1 MSNPNPDCNSK
12 TPTKPPLWMLILSRG
27 SIAFGG
33 IFVIGIIA
41 GGWRLRSFIEKDL
54 APLAEQNLTTTL
66 NRPVKLGKV
75 QEFSLFGVRFGA
87 SSIPATADDRD
98 RATVEKV
105 DVSFDFLQLLFQRR
119 LKLDVTLINPNLYV
133 EQDSEGRWITTKIT
147 RPSKGS
153 PIKTDLD
160 KLRFRNG
167 KLVLL
172 PFRGVEEVGS
182 SDWGIEGEKTSATSP
197 VSPSSLSF
205 DSLLPTLPV
214 AFTQVNGVAQ
224 LLENNQLVKYEVAG
238 KPVNGGSIFV
248 RGKTRPK
255 TNTDDLDL
263 QVDGL
268 LAADV
273 TRLIKLPVELQTGRV
288 KGDLR
293 VYAVNRRSPLL
304 YGTVTA
310 QGVTVQVKRMPR
322 AFVNTAGNL
331 TFNKTEI
338 KLENVTSNYYK
349 VPLVASGTI
358 DRIAGFNLAARVN
371 AVNSANTQE
380 TLKLKFPLP
389 VAANLNADLLLT
401 GEITQPLLTGKINTI
416 DNAKIDQV
424 DFSNV
429 TTKFEFPTRSGL
441 ITFKDIQA
449 KAAVGGNIFGAGEVR
464 VGEENPGV
472 NFKLTAKNVPGD
484 AIAKIY
490 NINNLNFQIG
500 AVDATAQL
508 QGAPTTVQT
517 VVKWNSPN
525 GTYPGTGVT
534 IVNPDRSVSFR
545 DVALNVE
552 GGKVLAAGTWVK
564 DKWQVAANTAG
575 IEVERFVNK
584 EQLENVNIKGVKF
597 DGLLNIAG
605 TTAPFNIASIASNNA
620 GIGLGGGRVAVSN
633 LKFNDQTFAAQLVA
647 NNVRLSR
654 VLKEFA
660 PVLRNPLAG
669 TFQIAG
675 PRENLTLKNLQ
686 GTGNAL
692 LAVGGG
698 TVAVNNIQLAKGAY
712 QARLLING
720 SDVQQLAQVPPEVK
734 GNLTG
739 DLKVAGTV
747 DSFQL
752 PAIQAVGQARLNVGN
767 GNFNVQN
774 IQLARGRYTALLQ
787 ANNVLL
793 QQYAKIPPQVQGGL
807 NGLFN
812 VAGTVESFKPEN
824 IQLTGQGTLNV
835 AGGNV
840 TASNIQLKNGRYTA
854 NVDASNVQL
863 NRINEQLLGLFAGK
877 LQVTGSVN
885 NFNIA
890 NLAAVGQVLFSRGL
904 GGIEQPLAANV
915 GWNGEKLTVERAVGR
930 DVTADGYVLA
940 KVNAAGLPEIT
951 DLNLNVQAKNYNLQ
965 NLPAKLPN
973 AITLV
978 GKADFNGK
986 ITGKLP
992 VPNLKGQVAL
1002 RDLTVNK
1009 FAFESLLAG
1018 NIATGRVSGL
1028 QLDVA
1033 GKQDRIALNIDV
1045 NNRPQGFGV
1054 KWQQSI
1060 ATGQKQDD
1068 GNLAVKVDNFPLTAL
1083 NFTPPS
1089 NPFIGTGKLNG
1100 ALTGNF
1106 RVNLDTFATVGEI
1119 AIAKPQVGRIFGN
1132 SLNAKFSYDSGK
1144 LTLAESNFTKNNSLY
1159 AFAGTVIPKDKSIP
1173 EVQGKLTVTQGNIQD
1188 ILTTLQMFE
1197 FADLQRG
1204 TKETVYGN
1212 AADLSNTQAVGLP
1225 NRQLLTQVQ
1234 RLSEIQALLEK
1245 QQQQRRDAS
1254 PVPELADLTGIFNGE
1269 VVLDTAGANGLTADF
1284 KLNGQNFAWGRADD
1298 PNRYDAKQIIA
1309 EGNFDNNILTF
1320 RPLRVELKN
1329 SLIAFSGSLGGKEQS
1344 GQLRVINFPAETIN
1358 TFVKLPNQL
1367 RGNLSGTA
1375 AIAGSIN
1382 NPQAKGE
1389 LQLSDGTL
1397 NAKGI
1402 KSANASFS
1410 YNNGRLNFGSEVNVV
1425 GSDPVTINGDVPY
1438 RFPFADAAT
1447 ENNQIN
1453 LNVKVKNQGL
1463 AVINVL
1469 TNQFAFEKGEGEIDL
1484 KVQGTRDQLILKG
1497 IASLNNATFSA
1508 QALPGKLTD
1517 VAGQVK
1523 FDFDRI
1529 IVENLRGKFSRGKV
1543 EASGEIAVSNSQE
1556 VKINNPLLVNLD
1568 RLAINLKSLYQGGVS
1583 GKIQI
1588 TGSAL
1593 DPLVGGDIKLSD
1605 GKVLLSES
1613 TNTSNSG
1620 TSFLKA
1626 DTSEANETQ
1635 SETENIPTRFNNLQL
1650 TLGNNVRIT
1659 RAPLLDFTATG
1670 SLGVTGSFTDPIPEG
1685 VIKLKQGGVN
1695 LFTTQFKLARGY
1707 EHKATFRKTQPRDP
1721 ILDIQLFAKV
1731 LDVIQS
1737 SDFNRTNSSGL
1748 AALEGVRVEAKI
1760 QGSASQLN
1768 DNLELTSNPSRSQN
1782 EIVSLLGGG
1791 FVDTQGRGAGSTL
1804 GLINIAGSAVFNNFE
1819 SAFNQ
1824 IGTAFGLSE
1833 FRLFPTIISEDPA
1846 VGRNFSSLELAAEAG
1861 VDITSR
1867 FSASAL
1873 KILTANDPV
1882 QWGVNYRINNEFR
1895 FRSSTNFYNDNRA
1908 VVEFQRR
1915 F

>member
-1 MSNPNPDCNSK
+1 MSNPNSDRNSK
-12 TPTKPPLWMLILSRG
+12 IPAKKPLWMLILSRG
-27 SIAFGG
+27 SITLGG

-41 GGWRLRSFIEKDL
+41 GSWRLRSFIEKDL

-66 NRPVKLGKV
+66 NRPVKLGKL
-75 QEFSLFGVRFGA
+75 QEFSLSGVRFGA
-87 SSIPATADDRD
+87 SSIPATATDLD

-119 LKLDVTLINPNLYV
+119 LKLDVTLINPYLYV
-133 EQDSEGRWITTKIT
+133 EQDSEGRWITTTIT
-147 RPSKGS
+147 RPRKGS

-172 PFRGVEEVGS
+172 PFRGVEGVGS
-182 SDWGIEGEKTSATSP
+182 REWGVEEEGAKTSP
-197 VSPSSLSF
+197 ISPSSPTF
-205 DSLLPTLPV
+205 DSLFPTPPV
-214 AFTQVNGVAQ
+214 TFTQVNGVAQ

-238 KPVNGGSIFV
+238 NPVNGGSIFV

-263 QVDGL
+263 EVDDL

-273 TRLIKLPVELQTGRV
+273 TRLIKLPVELQTGKL
-288 KGDLR
+288 KGNLR

-304 YGTVTA
+304 YGTVAA
-310 QGVTVQVKRMPR
+310 QGVTVQVQRMPR
-322 AFVNTAGNL
+322 AFVNAWGNL

-338 KLENVTSNYYK
+338 KLENVTTDYYK
-349 VPLVASGTI
+349 IPLVANGTI

-371 AVNSANTQE
+371 AVSAANTQE

-401 GEITQPLLTGKINTI
+401 GEISEPFLTGKINTI
-416 DNAKIDQV
+416 DNAKIDKV
-424 DFSNV
+424 DFSNI
-429 TTKFEFPTRSGL
+429 TTKFEFATRAGV
-441 ITFKDIQA
+441 IRFKDIQG
-449 KAAVGGNIFGAGEVR
+449 KAAVGGDIFGDGEVQL
-464 VGEENPGV
+464 EPNTPGV
-472 NFKLTAKNVPGD
+472 NFNLTAKNVPGD
-484 AIAKIY
+484 ALAQLY

-500 AVDATAQL
+500 AVEATAQL
-508 QGAPTTVQT
+508 QGPPTSVQT
-517 VVKWNSPN
+517 VVKWTSPN
-525 GTYPGTGVT
+525 GTYPGTGET

-545 DVALNVE
+545 NVALNIG
-552 GGKVLAAGTWVK
+552 GGKAVAAGTWVN
-564 DKWQVAANTAG
+564 DKWLLAADTSG

-597 DGLLNIAG
+597 DGRLNIAG
-605 TTAPFNIASIASNNA
+605 TTAPFNIASIQLENA
-620 GIGLGGGRVAVSN
+620 GIGLGGGRVAISN
-633 LKFNDQTFAAQLVA
+633 LKFNDQAFAAQLVA
-647 NNVRLSR
+647 NNVQLSR

-660 PVLRNPLAG
+660 PILRNPLAG

-698 TVAVNNIQLAKGAY
+698 TVGVNNIQLANGAY

-720 SDVQQLAQVPPEVK
+720 SDVQQLAQVPPQVQ
-734 GNLTG
+734 GNVTG

-752 PAIQAVGQARLNVGN
+752 PAIRAVGQARLNVGN
-767 GNFNVQN
+767 GNFNAQN
-774 IQLARGRYTALLQ
+774 IQLANGRYTALLQ
-787 ANNVLL
+787 ANNIPL
-793 QQYAKIPPQVQGGL
+793 QRYAKIPPQVQGGL

-824 IQLTGQGTLNV
+824 IELTGQGKLNV
-835 AGGNV
+835 AGGIV
-840 TASNIQLKNGRYTA
+840 TASNIQLNNGRYTA
-854 NVDASNVQL
+854 NVDASGVEL
-863 NRINEQLLGLFAGK
+863 NRVNEQLLGLFDGK

-890 NLAAVGQVLFSRGL
+890 NLAAVGQVGFSRGL
-904 GGIEQPLAANV
+904 GGIEQPLTANV

-930 DVTADGYVLA
+930 DVTANGYVLA
-940 KVNAAGLPEIT
+940 KANAAGLPEIT
-951 DLNLNVQAKNYNLQ
+951 DLNLNVIAKNYNLQ

-973 AITLV
+973 TIALV
-978 GKADFNGK
+978 GKADFDGQ

-992 VPNLKGQVAL
+992 VPNLKGQIAL

-1018 NIATGRVSGL
+1018 NITTRRDSGL

-1033 GKQDRIALNIDV
+1033 GKQDRIALNLDA
-1045 NNRPQGFGV
+1045 NNRPQAFAV
-1054 KWQQSI
+1054 KWQQAI

-1083 NFTPPS
+1083 NLTVPR
-1089 NPFIGTGKLNG
+1089 NPFIGGGING
-1100 ALTGNF
+1100 VLTGNF
-1106 RVNLDTFATVGEI
+1106 QVNPNTFASNGEI
-1119 AIAKPQVGRIFGN
+1119 AIAKPQVGRILGN
-1132 SLNAKFSYDSGK
+1132 SLNAKFSYDGSK
-1144 LTLAESNFTKNNSLY
+1144 LTLTESNFTKNNSLY
-1159 AFAGTVIPKDKSIP
+1159 AFAGTVIPLAKSTP
-1173 EVQGKLTVTQGNIQD
+1173 QVQGKLSVNQGNIQD
-1188 ILTTLQMFE
+1188 ILTTLQLFE
-1197 FADLQRG
+1197 VQDLQRG
-1204 TKETVYGN
+1204 SKEPVYGN

-1225 NRQLLTQVQ
+1225 NRQLLTQVL
-1234 RLSEIQALLEK
+1234 RLSEIQALLDK

-1254 PVPELADLTGIFNGE
+1254 PVPALADLTGTFNGE
-1269 VVLDTAGANGLTADF
+1269 VSLDTAGANGLTADF
-1284 KLNGQNFAWGRADD
+1284 KLNGQNFIWGRADD
-1298 PNRYDAKQIIA
+1298 PNRYNAKQIIA
-1309 EGNFDNNILTF
+1309 EGNFDNNILTL
-1320 RPLRVELKN
+1320 RPLRVELEK
-1329 SLIAFSGSLGGKEQS
+1329 SLVAFSGSLGGKEQT
-1344 GQLRVINFPAETIN
+1344 GQLRVTNFPVDTISS
-1358 TFVKLPNQL
+1358 FMKLPNQL
-1367 RGNLSGTA
+1367 RGNVSGTA

-1389 LQLSDGTL
+1389 LQLSEGTL

-1402 KSANASFS
+1402 QSANASFS
-1410 YNNGRLNFGSEVNVV
+1410 YNDGRLDFGSEVNVV
-1425 GSDPVTINGDVPY
+1425 GSDPVTINGGIPY
-1438 RFPFADAAT
+1438 RFPFADAIA

-1453 LNVKVKNQGL
+1453 LDVKVKNQGL
-1463 AVINVL
+1463 AVINIL
-1469 TNQFAFEKGEGEIDL
+1469 TNQLAYEKGEGEINL
-1484 KVQGTRDQLILKG
+1484 KVQGTRDQLILNG
-1497 IASLNNATFSA
+1497 IANLNNATFSA
-1508 QALPGKLTD
+1508 QALPGKLRD
-1517 VAGQVK
+1517 VAGQIK

-1529 IVENLRGKFSRGKV
+1529 IVENLRGRFSRGKV
-1543 EASGEIAVSNSQE
+1543 EASGEIPVSKTQG
-1556 VKINNPLLVNLD
+1556 VQINNPLSVNLD

-1583 GKIQI
+1583 GKLQI
-1588 TGSAL
+1588 VGSAL
-1593 DPLVGGDIKLSD
+1593 DPLIGGDIKLSD
-1605 GKVLLSES
+1605 GQVLLSETT
-1613 TNTSNSG
+1613 TNTNNPG
-1620 TSFLKA
+1620 ASFLKA
-1626 DTSEANETQ
+1626 DTSSQ
-1635 SETENIPTRFNNLQL
+1635 SETDNIPTRFNNLQL
-1650 TLGNNVRIT
+1650 TLGDNVRIT

-1685 VIKLKQGGVN
+1685 VIKLKKGGVN
-1695 LFTTQFKLARGY
+1695 LFTTQFNLARGY
-1707 EHKATFRKTQPRDP
+1707 EHTATFRKTQPRDP
-1721 ILDIQLFAKV
+1721 QLDIHLFAKV

-1737 SDFNRTNSSGL
+1737 SDFNRSNTTGL

-1768 DNLELTSNPSRSQN
+1768 ENLELTSNPSRSQN
-1782 EIVSLLGGG
+1782 EIVALLGGG
-1791 FVDTQGRGAGSTL
+1791 FVETQGRGAGSTL
-1804 GLINIAGSAVFNNFE
+1804 GLINIAGSAVFNNFQ

-1861 VDITSR
+1861 VDITPKI
-1867 FSASAL
+1867 SASAL

-1882 QWGVNYRINNEFR
+1882 QWGVNYRINDEFR